1 MKLSD
6 FVISFIAKQNVKHIF
21 LLPGGGN
28 MHLIDS
34 VGTTPGVEAVC
45 CLHEQAVAIA
55 ADGYAQAS
63 GNLGVAVVTTGPGG
77 TNTVTGVSGAWIES
91 VPLFVISGQVKI
103 PDLKPDPKMRM
114 LGFQEIN
121 IVAIVGSI
129 TKYAVTI
136 TDPTSIRY
144 HLEKAVFLAK
154 SGRPGPVWIDV
165 PLDIQAANI
174 DETKLTGFDPAAEG
188 LTPVVDKADIKE
200 KVRETLQIL
209 AKSERPVLL
218 AGNGIRISKSV
229 ALFKEIIAKLQ
240 LPVLTTWK
248 ACDLLTEDDPQF
260 YGRPGTVA
268 QRGANFIQQ
277 NSDCIIS
284 LGCRLDFGQ
293 IGYAQE
299 AFAREAKKIIVDIDG
314 LEFIKF
320 RFGIDVKVVANVAD
334 FLDEFNAQLSAFQ
347 APDWSKWRDRCL
359 TWKTRYP
366 VVLPEYRE
374 KKDYVS
380 TYVLVDEIS
389 KQLPP
394 DCVVVPCS
402 SGSGADIT
410 SQSFRVKKGQRVL
423 NSPGL
428 GSMGYGVPQTIGAC
442 IASGN
447 RQTVCLNGDGG
458 FQLNIQEL
466 ETIHRLQLPIKF
478 FYLNNQGYLSI
489 KNTQINYFNSRL
501 VATDASSGLTLP
513 DIQKI
518 AYAYGIP
525 SNRIETHDGLQ
536 KGVAEALASDGPF
549 ICEVMIDPGEQV
561 APKVKSMLGANGKMI
576 SKPLED
582 LAPFLDRAEFLENMI
597 VKPLEE

>member
-1 MKLSD
+1 M
-6 FVISFIAKQNVKHIF
+6 
-21 LLPGGGN
+21 
-28 MHLIDS
+28 
-34 VGTTPGVEAVC
+34 
-45 CLHEQAVAIA
+45 
-55 ADGYAQAS
+55 
-63 GNLGVAVVTTGPGG
+63 
-77 TNTVTGVSGAWIES
+77 
-91 VPLFVISGQVKI
+91 
-103 PDLKPDPKMRM
+103 
-114 LGFQEIN
+114 
-121 IVAIVGSI
+121 
-129 TKYAVTI
+129 
-136 TDPTSIRY
+136 
-144 HLEKAVFLAK
+144 
-154 SGRPGPVWIDV
+154 
-165 PLDIQAANI
+165 
-174 DETKLTGFDPAAEG
+174 
-188 LTPVVDKADIKE
+188 
-200 KVRETLQIL
+200 
-209 AKSERPVLL
+209 
-218 AGNGIRISKSV
+218 
-229 ALFKEIIAKLQ
+229 
-240 LPVLTTWK
+240 
-248 ACDLLTEDDPQF
+248 
-260 YGRPGTVA
+260 
-268 QRGANFIQQ
+268 
-277 NSDCIIS
+277 
-284 LGCRLDFGQ
+284 
-293 IGYAQE
+293 
-299 AFAREAKKIIVDIDG
+299 IVDIDG
-314 LEFIKF
+314 LEFLKF
-320 RFGIDVKVVANVAD
+320 RFGIDVKVVADVAD
-334 FLDEFNAQLSAFQ
+334 FLNEFNAQLAAFQ
-347 APDWSKWRDRCL
+347 VPDWTEWRDRCL

-389 KQLPP
+389 KQMPP

-442 IASGN
+442 IASGKK
-447 RQTVCLNGDGG
+447 QTVCLNGDGG

-525 SNRIETHDGLQ
+525 SNRIETHDGLE
-536 KGVAEALASDGPF
+536 KGVAVALASDGPF
-549 ICEVMIDPGEQV
+549 ICEVMIDPAEQV